1 MADSIRIQKAIAAA
15 GLMSRRAAEDMI
27 RQGRVSVDGAT
38 ANLGDRVDVESQTV
52 ELDGA
57 PIPVNPDLETHLLYK
72 PSGVISSAAD
82 PEGRLTVVD
91 LVDSSVRLYPVGR
104 LDYDSEGL
112 ILLTNDGELANRVT
126 HPRYGILKTYVA
138 LVEGRPGKRD
148 IRSLLD
154 GVDLDDGQAR
164 AVSARVV
171 GREGSSTRVVGRRR
185 ELTLIELSLGEGRNR
200 EVRRMFEALQYPVR
214 RLVRTAIGPI
224 SDRSLKP
231 GESRRLSPGEIRD
244 LLASGSPEGR

>member
-1 MADSIRIQKAIAAA
+1 
-15 GLMSRRAAEDMI
+15 MSRRAAEDMI

-154 GVDLDDGQAR
+154 GVDLDDGPAR

-171 GREGSSTRVVGRRR
+171 GREGSSTRVVGRPR